1 MSKIKILEL
10 NLRNFKGVKD
20 FKAIANGKNIDIYG
34 DNATGKTTIM
44 DAFIWILFDKDSSN
58 SSNFNVKTLDQD
70 GKPIHMLEHEV
81 AVLLEIDGHQ
91 VELQKIYKEK
101 WTKKK
106 GQADTELTGH
116 TTDYFI
122 NGVPKKLNEYKA
134 YLQQIVPEETFKI
147 LTNPLYFNKALD
159 WKNRRN
165 IVLGICND
173 VTQDEIFEENEDLLP
188 IKDLLKDKS
197 IDDLKA
203 EMAARRRK
211 LNEELKSIPYRID
224 ELSREANIDIDVVAL
239 TKDKMALEVKLSDL
253 SNSKDVDYDFR
264 LRNIRSTKAFLD
276 NELKR
281 IEQEKTKEIKDD
293 LYQLNGEKYEINN
306 LLLDTKDRLN
316 KSDRKHKEIQEHG
329 LKLQKDMQALRDKYT
344 EIAEDIFPENDTFCP
359 TCKQQ
364 LPLDEVEDHRKS
376 FEVNKANILNEI
388 NSKGKNMKGQLVEL
402 EDNLLI
408 AEEETLQHVELFNK
422 YQNQLPLLESK
433 ISGLNNQLENISLEE
448 DKDYKDIQIKI
459 TDLLKEEKEVLGLQL
474 NQGDSSAGKR
484 DLEAQIDSINKQ
496 LAKVDL
502 IKDSEKRITELK
514 TRERELAGMVAE
526 AEKIEFL
533 CDQYVITKAS
543 LLEDKLNSKF
553 MLVEFKLFDIQVN
566 GGISETFVTTV
577 DGVPF
582 EDLNNAMKINAGLD
596 IITTLSKH
604 YDLIAPIF
612 LDNRESVNRI
622 PEMDAQVINLIVS
635 KDKKLKVEVNK

>member
-1 MSKIKILEL
+1 MSEIKILEL
-10 NLRNFKGVKD
+10 SLRNFKGIKA
-20 FKAIANGKNIDIYG
+20 FKAIANGGNIDIYG

-58 SSNFNVKTLDQD
+58 SSNFNVKTLDQE

-81 AVLLEIDGHQ
+81 VVLLDIDGHQ
-91 VELQKIYKEK
+91 VELQKIYKER

-106 GQADTELTGH
+106 GQSEAELTGH
-116 TTDYFI
+116 PTDYFI
-122 NGVPKKLNEYKA
+122 NGVPKKLEEYKA
-134 YLQQIVPEETFKI
+134 YLQQIVPEETFKV
-147 LTNPLYFNKALD
+147 LTNPLYFNKALN

-173 VTQDEIFEENEDLLP
+173 VTQDEIFEENVDLLP
-188 IKDLLKDKS
+188 IKVLLKDKS

-203 EMAARRRK
+203 EMAARRKK

-224 ELSREANIDIDVVAL
+224 ELSRELAEKIDIAAL
-239 TKDKMALEVKLSDL
+239 TREKIEFNTKLNDL
-253 SNSKDVDYDFR
+253 KNFKGVDYDFR
-264 LRNIRSTKAFLD
+264 LRSIRGTITFLE

-281 IEQEKTKEIKDD
+281 LDQELTQGLRE
-293 LYQLNGEKYEINN
+293 QLNKITEVRFTSYSELMDVKSNLQHSQMRFKELAEQKVTINN
-306 LLLDTKDRLN
+306 A
-316 KSDRKHKEIQEHG
+316 
-329 LKLQKDMQALRDKYT
+329 MQDLRDDFK
-344 EIAEDIFPENDTFCP
+344 EASDSIFPEGSTICP
-359 TCKQQ
+359 TCKQS
-364 LPLDEVEDHRKS
+364 LPSDEIDAHKTN
-376 FEVNKANILNEI
+376 FEIDKKATMDYI
-388 NSKGKNMKGQLVEL
+388 NSQGKKMKAQLTEIESDILLAEAESNRNTEIVE
-402 EDNLLI
+402 
-408 AEEETLQHVELFNK
+408 K
-422 YQNQLPLLESK
+422 YQAELIDLDTKMNSIKMLLGSINANETKEYKEIQSK
-433 ISGLNNQLENISLEE
+433 ITEIRTQ
-448 DKDYKDIQIKI
+448 
-459 TDLLKEEKEVLGLQL
+459 EKEVLELQN
-474 NQGDSSAGKR
+474 NQSDNSGALKELQDK
-484 DLEAQIDSINKQ
+484 IDYINKQ
-496 LAKVDL
+496 LAKMDL
-502 IKDSEKRITELK
+502 NKDNEKRVQELK
-514 TRERELAGMVAE
+514 TRERDLAGMVAD

-553 MLVEFKLFDIQVN
+553 MIVKFKLFDIQVN

-622 PEMDAQVINLIVS
+622 PEMDAQIINLIVS
-635 KDKKLKVEVNK
+635 KDSKLRVEVE